1 MTQDARFEDGI
12 EKPLYLKAFTAEDL
26 EVISALVQDAV
37 FAVRE
42 MTWDK
47 PRRRFAILLNR
58 YRWERT
64 GQGAPERVQS
74 VLAFEDVSNAASQ
87 GFERAETE
95 LVLSLLSVHVT
106 PGADGAARVELILAG
121 DGGVALQVE
130 ALEATLR
137 DVTRPYLARS
147 RHRPDHG

>member
-64 GQGAPERVQS
+64 GQSAPERVQS
-74 VLAFEDVSNAASQ
+74 VLALEDVSNAASQ